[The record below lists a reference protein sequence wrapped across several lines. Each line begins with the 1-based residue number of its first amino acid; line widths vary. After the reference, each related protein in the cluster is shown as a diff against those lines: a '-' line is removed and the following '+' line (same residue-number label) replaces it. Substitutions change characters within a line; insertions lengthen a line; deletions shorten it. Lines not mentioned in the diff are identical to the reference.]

1 MQSADDVVAELRRWL
16 PRGGMPVATI
26 KKSWPNCMPALE
38 ELERSKR
45 IYVIR
50 TEGSTDRSGQ
60 PKTVFLNQTGKTQ
73 PIDEGASAS
82 VLPSLTMQRSSDHL
96 STARHPTIL
105 SSSRSSKRVRQTLS
119 VPL

>member
-1 MQSADDVVAELRRWL
+1 MAELRRWL

-50 TEGSTDRSGQ
+50 TEGSTERSGQ
-60 PKTVFLNQTGKTQ
+60 PKTIFLNQTGKTQ
-73 PIDEGASAS
+73 PIDEGAAGA
-82 VLPSLTMQRSSDHL
+82 VLPSLTRQPLSDHS
-96 STARHPTIL
+96 STARRPTIL
-105 SSSRSSKRVRQTLS
+105 SSSRSSRKVR
-119 VPL
+119 

>member
-1 MQSADDVVAELRRWL
+1 MAELRRWL

-50 TEGSTDRSGQ
+50 TEGSTERAGQ

-73 PIDEGASAS
+73 PIDEGPSA
-82 VLPSLTMQRSSDHL
+82 VEWLELTDQRSSGL
-96 STARHPTIL
+96 SSTARRPTTP
-105 SSSRSSKRVRQTLS
+105 S
-119 VPL
+119 